1 MREKKLRK
9 QQGPIVSL
17 VVAGITQLTLLTQ
30 VKLPTLERC
39 SECGIGCVQV
49 SVITLAHN
57 YLT

>member
-9 QQGPIVSL
+9 QQGPTVSL
-17 VVAGITQLTLLTQ
+17 VVVGITQLTLLTQ
-30 VKLPTLERC
+30 VKLHTLEQC
-39 SECGIGCVQV
+39 SECGAGCVQV